1 MVLTKL
7 RAPPGLKIH
16 NAKTALSLLK
26 ASQKEIGLTD
36 DEVLILLYTSVD
48 QTILPHLIVQQTEL
62 GKWFFTNF
70 ADESRAEL
78 DFLESK

>member
-48 QTILPHLIVQQTEL
+48 
-62 GKWFFTNF
+62 
-70 ADESRAEL
+70 
-78 DFLESK
+78 

>member
-16 NAKTALSLLK
+16 NSKTALTLLK

-48 QTILPHLIVQQTEL
+48 
-62 GKWFFTNF
+62 
-70 ADESRAEL
+70 
-78 DFLESK
+78 